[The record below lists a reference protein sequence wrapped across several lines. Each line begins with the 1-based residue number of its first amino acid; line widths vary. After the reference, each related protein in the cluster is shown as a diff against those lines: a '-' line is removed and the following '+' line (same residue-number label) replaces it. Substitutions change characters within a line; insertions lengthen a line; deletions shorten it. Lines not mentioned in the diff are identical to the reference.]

1 MNSENVIF
9 VGGSMRSG
17 TTILHRVLSTAEG
30 SHPYISEA
38 WFIFEL
44 MRTRSS
50 VLSSYD
56 IKGLDYFGS
65 REAFDTYIL
74 NLIESHIGDVAR
86 RYHPAS
92 RVFIKHPELTR
103 LFGTFGRWFPRS
115 PFVVSIRDPRD
126 TIASM
131 VRVAERQSA
140 RGVTPPPQIRGRNMR
155 TLCETF
161 LSNYRWM
168 ETMPASLA
176 GRVTTVRYEAL
187 MTDTAATVADLARAL
202 EVKIDLDRIAAF
214 GETRERS
221 ANFDPAIRASD
232 PLLGGFFSELYNSN
246 LTPSRIGRHVEV
258 LTQDEIAEIERRC
271 AAFATRHGY
280 W

>member
-1 MNSENVIF
+1 
-9 VGGSMRSG
+9 MRSG

-161 LSNYRWM
+161 LGNYRWM
-168 ETMPASLA
+168 ESMPASLA
-176 GRVTTVRYEAL
+176 GRVTTVRYETL

-232 PLLGGFFSELYNSN
+232 PLLGGFVSELYNSN